1 MKILITGGL
10 GYIASH
16 VVTLC
21 DEYDIQPILLD
32 NCSNSDPKVHQI
44 LCEMLGYQ
52 IPWYRGDIAKSDL
65 MRQICREHKLAGV
78 MHFAA
83 YKSV

>member
-1 MKILITGGL
+1 M
-10 GYIASH
+10 
-16 VVTLC
+16 TLC
-21 DEYDIQPILLD
+21 TKHDIQPILLD
-32 NCSNSDPKVHQI
+32 NCSNADPDVHRI

-52 IPWYRGDIAKSDL
+52 IPWYSGDIAKVDL
-65 MRQICREHKLAGV
+65 IRQICREHEIVGV